1 MSGESPGWV
10 MSPDTVPYVDPAF
23 VLGDSPSYATLLTWT
38 LADGEAVTVQG
49 TLVITRGSG
58 ATVTRRTIEITA
70 SAKKQ
75 GVSSVAITSPALKS
89 NGDGPMMQVQW
100 VASGVDTVN
109 LNLCDSAGST
119 AHVAFTHRVVRAT
132 P

>member
-23 VLGDSPSYATLLTWT
+23 VLGNSPSYATLLTWT

-75 GVSSVAITSPALKS
+75 GVSSVAITSPVLTS
-89 NGDGPMMQVQW
+89 NGDGPVVQVRW
-100 VASGVDTVN
+100 VASGADTVT
-109 LNLCDSAGST
+109 LNLRDNAGST